1 MRFPWLLAGLLA
13 ALPLTAQSTAKNKSG
28 PPDPPKKDVPYI
40 LHADALVETETNE
53 AKEETRKDDQVF
65 SVPGAAAP
73 VRTPLAGPEFLIESD
88 TIPPNKLQLFKME
101 SKNGRREVTVSRK
114 KRPLAKPVVLS
125 VFRVHDKVFKIR
137 VDESLESGQY
147 CLSPEGPNTV
157 FCFGVE

>member
-1 MRFPWLLAGLLA
+1 MRFPWLLTCLLA
-13 ALPLTAQSTAKNKSG
+13 ALPVAAQSAAKTKSG
-28 PPDPPKKDVPYI
+28 PPDPPKKDVLYL
-40 LHADALVETETNE
+40 LHADTLVETETNE

-73 VRTPLAGPEFLIESD
+73 VRTPLAGPEFLMESD
-88 TIPPNKLQLFKME
+88 TIPPNKVQLFKME
-101 SKNGRREVTVSRK
+101 PKNGRREVTVSRK

-147 CLSPEGPNTV
+147 CLSPEGANTV